1 GQGGAAT
8 GQAGMTGQTQGAA
21 TGGQN
26 QQGNYTQHRQSRYS
40 SMSRFQFAYTL
51 PSEINPNQV
60 RANFRNGRLELHLPK
75 AQPPAKRSIP
85 VAVQAGGQQNA
96 AMSGMGSTGQTTGMG
111 TTGTSGPG
119 T

>member
-1 GQGGAAT
+1 MNSRDYQGGVLSRRLQGNLAR
-8 GQAGMTGQTQGAA
+8 GQTQGAT

-51 PSEINPNQV
+51 PTEIDPNQV

-75 AQPPAKRSIP
+75 AQPPAKRSVP
-85 VAVQAGGQQNA
+85 VSVQAGSGQQNA
-96 AMSGMGSTGQTTGMG
+96 
-111 TTGTSGPG
+111 
-119 T
+119 